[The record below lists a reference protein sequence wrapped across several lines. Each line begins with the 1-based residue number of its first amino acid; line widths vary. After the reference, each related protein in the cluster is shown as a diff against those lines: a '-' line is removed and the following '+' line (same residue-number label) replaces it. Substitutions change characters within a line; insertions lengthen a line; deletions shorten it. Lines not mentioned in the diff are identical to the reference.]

1 MIFNKIKTA
10 LNDKILVIDGAMGT
24 QIQSLGL
31 SELDFRGERFASHKN
46 NLKGCN
52 DVLVLTK
59 PESIEMIHRRY
70 KDAGADIIET
80 NSFNANAISLADYGL
95 EEYVGEINREA
106 AGLRAKL
113 LMKKAVGLQEVLAQR
128 ISHYRW
134 RYLWVMNQQ
143 LLLIF
148 LLIPTRGR

>member
-106 AGLRAKL
+106 ARIARKVADEKGGWVAGSIGPTNKSCL
-113 LMKKAVGLQEVLAQR
+113 LYTSPSPR
-128 ISHYRW
+128 D
-134 RYLWVMNQQ
+134 
-143 LLLIF
+143 
-148 LLIPTRGR
+148 